1 MREAKHVWLSEWR
14 ITQRIFGN
22 VLTQHMHRSLP
33 PASSSAGT
41 VFQPYGFIC
50 VSCKTNEHNNTFPM
64 PFWSTWWYASL
75 SVSPA
80 VTAASGLELVS
91 SDVPNLHQ
99 VVQYFTASAA
109 LLLPSILQST
119 GGSFC
124 RLPKPACCWLSLLSE
139 CIQVMFWWICFWS
152 GLTNYLQ
159 HSKGVVAPTN
169 GVRPTNECEPFGGR
183 VGKVLPRNMI
193 SVW

>member
-1 MREAKHVWLSEWR
+1 MREAKHVWLSQWR

-41 VFQPYGFIC
+41 VFQPYGFVC
-50 VSCKTNEHNNTFPM
+50 VSCKTNEHSNTFPM
-64 PFWSTWWYASL
+64 PFWSTWWDASL

-80 VTAASGLELVS
+80 VTAASELELVS

-124 RLPKPACCWLSLLSE
+124 RLPKPACCWLSLL
-139 CIQVMFWWICFWS
+139 
-152 GLTNYLQ
+152 GLTSYLR